1 VLRKMRDVGSNDS
14 WKTWRKMK
22 TLTLLKPARP
32 KTLMLDN
39 QVKETQLKM
48 TTTMNRM
55 MMIMMMKEMK
65 EMRMKIQ
72 MILNAK
78 MTL

>member
-1 VLRKMRDVGSNDS
+1 
-14 WKTWRKMK
+14 
-22 TLTLLKPARP
+22 
-32 KTLMLDN
+32 
-39 QVKETQLKM
+39 
-48 TTTMNRM
+48 
-55 MMIMMMKEMK
+55 MIMMMKEMK